1 MSTNL
6 LSIESAFLSL
16 PEVKR
21 SLNLQAINT
30 LRRADSNAQKKKF
43 ENSLQLA
50 KAVKESFNWFSS
62 EEGKAKF
69 NEEGI
74 SWSNEEFFQKVFGWQ
89 KSFSYKLLKVGK
101 LDDAIVENFNQKC
114 IEVEARGE
122 EAVRSIENLLKFA
135 KQVEQ
140 GNEGGQEE
148 GEGEG
153 AEVETRSATIFTL
166 AFKHPDKNISVRIN
180 EAGEIKTTNTTA
192 EIFEAIKFLTDSLRS
207 ATTDEVGSCYECGGG
222 FAS

>member
-50 KAVKESFNWFSS
+50 KAVKQSFNWFSS
-62 EEGKAKF
+62 EEGKAKC

-101 LDDAIVENFNQKC
+101 LEDTIVEKFNQKC

-135 KQVEQ
+135 KQVES
-140 GNEGGQEE
+140 GSEEGGQGEE
-148 GEGEG
+148 GEGES

-180 EAGEIKTTNTTA
+180 EAGEIKTTNSRE
-192 EIFEAIKFLTDSLRS
+192 EIMSAIAFLIDSLPQ
-207 ATTDEVGSCYECGGG
+207 
-222 FAS
+222 

>member
-1 MSTNL
+1 MSTQL

-21 SLNLQAINT
+21 SLNLQTINT

-50 KAVKESFNWFSS
+50 KAVKESFSWFSS
-62 EEGKAKF
+62 EEGKAKC

-135 KQVEQ
+135 KQVESG
-140 GNEGGQEE
+140 GNEGGEGEE
-148 GEGEG
+148 GEGES

-180 EAGEIKTTNTTA
+180 EAGEVKTTNSRD
-192 EIFEAIKFLTDSLRS
+192 EIMSAIAFLIDSLPQ
-207 ATTDEVGSCYECGGG
+207 
-222 FAS
+222 